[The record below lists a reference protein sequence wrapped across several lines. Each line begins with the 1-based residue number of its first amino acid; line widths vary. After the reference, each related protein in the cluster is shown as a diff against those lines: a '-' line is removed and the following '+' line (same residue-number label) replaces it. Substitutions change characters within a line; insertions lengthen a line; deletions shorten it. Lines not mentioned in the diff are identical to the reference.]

1 MKWKTAD
8 LNLIGVN
15 FKKKITVCFSQSY
28 LIVKEI
34 ITLTQRFSF
43 NTISHHTRTMLEE
56 NSGLKAYFYGN
67 VFVLG

>member
-15 FKKKITVCFSQSY
+15 FKKKITVFFSQSY

-34 ITLTQRFSF
+34 ITLRFSF

-56 NSGLKAYFYGN
+56 NSVLKGYFYGN